1 MNYLKNKVNK
11 IKLTLKRSKTFS
23 EYNSDKKLLN
33 KTDNKLER
41 ANTYPCYNDNDSS
54 SDNVMV
60 VRCCSSSYCELCKE
74 MVFQS
79 LEKCHNCYNEKIC
92 VYCYNKGNTLCNDCD
107 YDLMNL
113 LEDEIEI
120 TKKKTINDF
129 VDQLL

>member
-11 IKLTLKRSKTFS
+11 IKFTLKRSKTFS

-41 ANTYPCYNDNDSS
+41 ANTYPCYNDNI
-54 SDNVMV
+54 MV
-60 VRCCSSSYCELCKE
+60 VRCCSSSCCELCKE

-79 LEKCHNCYNEKIC
+79 LEKCHNCYNENIC
-92 VYCYNKGNTLCNDCD
+92 IYCYNEGNTLCNDCD

-120 TKKKTINDF
+120 TKKKNIKDF